1 MNTLYRQGKELD
13 EDRFDFEM
21 QVVSVKCNVHEI
33 MKNTKHPRAI
43 EIAQSVDVLP
53 LSYADP

>member
-33 MKNTKHPRAI
+33 MKNTKHKHAI
-43 EIAQSVDVLP
+43 EIAQSVSF
-53 LSYADP
+53 LSLFHADP